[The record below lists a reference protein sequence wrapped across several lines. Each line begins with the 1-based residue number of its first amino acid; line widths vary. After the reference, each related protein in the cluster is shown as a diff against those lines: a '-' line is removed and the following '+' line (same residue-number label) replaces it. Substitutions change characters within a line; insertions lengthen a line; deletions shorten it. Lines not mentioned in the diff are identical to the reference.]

1 MSLLAR
7 IASQGLIG
15 TAMLAAASAAMA
27 QSAYPS
33 KPLHMLVPFAPGGV
47 SDIVARL
54 VSPKLGEALGQSVL
68 VENRVGAGGVIATEL
83 AARSAPDGYTLLTAF
98 DNFAANPYLYKEA
111 KYDPV
116 KDFAPL
122 ALVVRSRLALL
133 VHPKLGVKTLDE
145 FVRLAKS
152 RGTGMSYATAGGGT
166 SSHLVAEMF
175 KLTAGIQPIPVH
187 YKGGAPALN
196 DLLGGQVD
204 LMIAT
209 MSIAL
214 QQARAGKLVAV
225 AVTSSTRTPLLPGV
239 PAINETYPG
248 FEAQS
253 WVGFVAPA
261 GTPRDIVQRLNGEM
275 NKVVTS
281 PDVRAKLEALG
292 FEIAEGSPEV
302 FGDWIR
308 AESARWG
315 KVIREAKITV
325 E

>member
-1 MSLLAR
+1 MSSSGRIVLQCLFNAALLAV
-7 IASQGLIG
+7 
-15 TAMLAAASAAMA
+15 MPAALA
-27 QSAYPS
+27 QSSYPS
-33 KPLHMLVPFAPGGV
+33 KAVHLLVPFAPGGV

-54 VSPKLGEALGQSVL
+54 VSPKLGDSLGQSVL

-83 AARSAPDGYTLLTAF
+83 VARAAPDGYTLLTAF

-116 KDFAPL
+116 RDFAPL

-133 VHPKLGVKTLDE
+133 VHPKLGVKTLEE
-145 FVRLAKS
+145 FVRLAKA

-175 KLTAGIQPIPVH
+175 KLTAGIAPIAVH

-204 LMIAT
+204 MMIAT

-214 QQARAGKLVAV
+214 QQARAGKLIAV

-239 PAINETYPG
+239 PAINETYAG

-261 GTPRDIVQRLNGEM
+261 GTPQEVVRRLNGEM
-275 NKVVTS
+275 NKVVTA

-292 FEIAEGSPEV
+292 FEIADGTPEV
-302 FGDWIR
+302 FGEWIR
-308 AESARWG
+308 AESVRWG

>member
-1 MSLLAR
+1 MSLFGR
-7 IASQGLIG
+7 VASQGF
-15 TAMLAAASAAMA
+15 TCLALLVAASTVAA

-33 KPLHMLVPFAPGGV
+33 KPLRMLVPFAPGGV

-54 VSPKLGEALGQSVL
+54 VSPKLGDLLGQSVL

-83 AARSAPDGYTLLTAF
+83 VARAAPDGYTLLTAF

-122 ALVVRSRLALL
+122 ALAVRSRLALL
-133 VHPKLGVKTLDE
+133 VHPKLGVKTLEE
-145 FVRLAKS
+145 FVRVAKAM
-152 RGTGMSYATAGGGT
+152 GTGMSYATAGGGT

-175 KLTAGIQPIPVH
+175 KLTAGIAPIAVH

-204 LMIAT
+204 MMIAT

-214 QQARAGKLVAV
+214 QQARAGKLIAI

-239 PAINETYPG
+239 PAINETYAG

-261 GTPRDIVQRLNGEM
+261 GTPQDIVRRLNGEM

-292 FEIAEGSPEV
+292 FEIAEGNPEV
-302 FGDWIR
+302 FGEWIR